1 MIYEEKVTL
10 IIRKAIEENAIYF
23 RNINESTTSFLNK
36 SSDTL
41 SSYLGLMATILVG
54 LVPIF
59 IDSLKPIND
68 LQKVT
73 VVIYISILS
82 ISIVFGL
89 LNKILIV
96 KFWQGERIYSSKLT
110 SKWGEAR
117 NKMLTKFSK
126 LRVIYDK
133 TCAYQEGLI
142 EKRKIK
148 SAGWPLYWQ
157 ILSLTIGGI
166 LGIIYLLGMLIR

>member
-54 LVPIF
+54 LV
-59 IDSLKPIND
+59 PIND